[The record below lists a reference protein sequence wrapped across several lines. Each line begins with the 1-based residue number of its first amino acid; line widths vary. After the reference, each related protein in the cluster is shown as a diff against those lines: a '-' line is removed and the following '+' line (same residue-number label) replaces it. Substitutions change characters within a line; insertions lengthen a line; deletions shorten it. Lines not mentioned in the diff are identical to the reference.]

1 MIQFY
6 DGGDHAARKSYARIP
21 DVYELPR
28 LIEVQL
34 DSFHWFQ
41 TEGLQ
46 ELLEEISPI
55 VSFNKNLELHFGS
68 KPLSSESGVQ
78 AKEDGF
84 WFGEPKYTE
93 AECRDRDMT
102 LAAPLWVRV
111 KLVNRETG

>member
-1 MIQFY
+1 MIKYQN
-6 DGGDHAARKSYARIP
+6 DGDSATRKSYARIP

-68 KPLSSESGVQ
+68 KPLTAESGAQ

-84 WFGEPKYTE
+84 WFGEPT
-93 AECRDRDMT
+93 
-102 LAAPLWVRV
+102 
-111 KLVNRETG
+111 